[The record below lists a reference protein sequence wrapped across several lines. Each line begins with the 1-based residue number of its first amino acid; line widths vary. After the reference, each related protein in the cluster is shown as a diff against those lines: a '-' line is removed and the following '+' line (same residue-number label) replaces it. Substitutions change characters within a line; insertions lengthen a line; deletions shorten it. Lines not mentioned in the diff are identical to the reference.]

1 MRQQSRQFIIY
12 LLLSVLIVTAGGL
25 GLDEKRQV
33 FLSYHQEYESTLS
46 KQTFTISNDL
56 HSLELRDNTS
66 ALTTIR
72 GIKESRNTQSEA
84 GRLLLVLLFVIFAGV
99 FRCIHLFCMQCAG
112 SSLLHWMQLVRFI
125 HDMDGKKR
133 YAVSQ

>member
-12 LLLSVLIVTAGGL
+12 LLLAVLIVTAGGL

-33 FLSYHQEYESTLS
+33 FLSYHQGNESTLS
-46 KQTFTISNDL
+46 KQAFTISNDL

-66 ALTTIR
+66 AFTTIR
-72 GIKESRNTQSEA
+72 GIKESKNTQSEA

-99 FRCIHLFCMQCAG
+99 FRCICRFCMQCAG
-112 SSLLHWMQLVRFI
+112 SLLLHRMQLVRFI

>member
-112 SSLLHWMQLVRFI
+112 SSLLHRMQLVRFI

>member
-12 LLLSVLIVTAGGL
+12 LLLAVLIVTAGGL

-46 KQTFTISNDL
+46 KQAFTISNDL

-84 GRLLLVLLFVIFAGV
+84 GRLLLVLLFVIFAGG

-112 SSLLHWMQLVRFI
+112 SSLLHRMQLVRFI

>member
-1 MRQQSRQFIIY
+1 MRQQTRQFIIY
-12 LLLSVLIVTAGGL
+12 LLLAVMIVTAGGL

-33 FLSYHQEYESTLS
+33 FLSYHQGNESTLS
-46 KQTFTISNDL
+46 KQAFTVSNDL
-56 HSLELRDNTS
+56 HSFELRDNTS

-99 FRCIHLFCMQCAG
+99 FRRFHLFCMRCAG
-112 SSLLHWMQLVRFI
+112 SSLLHRMQLVRFI

-133 YAVSQ
+133 YAISR

>member
-12 LLLSVLIVTAGGL
+12 LLLAVLIVTAGGL

-33 FLSYHQEYESTLS
+33 FLSYHQRNESTLS
-46 KQTFTISNDL
+46 KQAFTISNDL

-66 ALTTIR
+66 AFATIR
-72 GIKESRNTQSEA
+72 GIKESKNTQSET
-84 GRLLLVLLFVIFAGV
+84 GRLLLVLLFVIFAGG
-99 FRCIHLFCMQCAG
+99 FRCIHRFCMQCAEC
-112 SSLLHWMQLVRFI
+112 SLLHRMQLVRFI